1 MAIQTNFRLME
12 HIADQIGAEAALRLC
27 GFFGG
32 RGRAV
37 YVPVKPIPDHI
48 IEKIIGPRAYAD
60 LCAAFPGES
69 VPVPSI
75 DLEPLRNAG
84 RIWAVRDSGLSQG
97 QLANL
102 TGLSKQRIGQI
113 LAQLQLEGFDS
124 LADVLSE
131 EIEQEVRQ

>member
-1 MAIQTNFRLME
+1 MAVQTNFKLME
-12 HIADQIGAEAALRLC
+12 KIADQIGAEAALRLC

-32 RGRAV
+32 QGRAV
-37 YVPVKPIPDHI
+37 YVPLKPTQNHI

-75 DLEPLRNAG
+75 DLSPLRTAG
-84 RIWAVRDSGLSQG
+84 KLWYLRDSGMSNG

-102 TGLSKQRIGQI
+102 VGVSKVRVSQV
-113 LAQLQLEGFDS
+113 LNQLRLEGFSD
-124 LADVLSE
+124 LASVLE
-131 EIEQEVRQ
+131 EETA